1 MDQVQAQDHMA
12 WETQGPVADRTHER
26 LATSDRGV
34 VLLREVMKR
43 EIANV
48 RQGLDPLG
56 LVRDSTQDKMID
68 TKLEDALHGPET
80 QHHLRIPSQKVRASV

>member
-34 VLLREVMKR
+34 VMLREIMKR
-43 EIANV
+43 EIAKV
-48 RQGLDPLG
+48 QQGSDPLG
-56 LVRDSTQDKMID
+56 LVRNASQDMID
-68 TKLEDALHGPET
+68 TNLDEALHGPET
-80 QHHLRIPSQKVRASV
+80 QHQLRIPPRQAQAGG